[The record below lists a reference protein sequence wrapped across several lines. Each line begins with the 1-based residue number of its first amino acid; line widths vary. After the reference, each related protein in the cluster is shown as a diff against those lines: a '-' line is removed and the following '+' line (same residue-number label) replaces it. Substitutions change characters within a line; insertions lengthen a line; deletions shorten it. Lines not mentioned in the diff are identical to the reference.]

1 MTSPPGPGAHGTAQP
16 FTPAPDR
23 RPGGRTA
30 LTVIAVVLLVAGVGL
45 LGWVAFQYFGTNV
58 ISKQAFEQ
66 EKAQLRDAW
75 QREGSVSARG
85 EKPATAE
92 EEKKLPG
99 EAIAL
104 LRVPA
109 FGSDY
114 EVPILEGVDLAD
126 LNRGV
131 GHYSTSVMPGQIGN
145 FAIAGHRIT
154 HGEPFAKLL
163 ELNTGDQVI
172 VETRD
177 ATYTYVMDEPPRDL
191 TVADT
196 ATWVLEPVPGK
207 PTEKPTTALL
217 TMTTCQDLFRSPDR
231 SVGFG
236 HLVATKT
243 KG

>member
-1 MTSPPGPGAHGTAQP
+1 MTSPPGPGAPVTAQASASP
-16 FTPAPDR
+16 PAPR
-23 RPGGRTA
+23 SGGRTT
-30 LTVIAVVLLVAGVGL
+30 LTVVAVVLLVAGVGL

-66 EKAQLRDAW
+66 EKVQLRDAW

-85 EKPATAE
+85 GKPATAK
-92 EEKKLPG
+92 EKLLPG
-99 EAIAL
+99 QAIAL

-109 FGSDY
+109 FGPDY

-154 HGEPFAKLL
+154 NGEPFAKLL

-177 ATYTYVMDEPPRDL
+177 ATYTYVIDEPPRDL
-191 TVADT
+191 TVSDT